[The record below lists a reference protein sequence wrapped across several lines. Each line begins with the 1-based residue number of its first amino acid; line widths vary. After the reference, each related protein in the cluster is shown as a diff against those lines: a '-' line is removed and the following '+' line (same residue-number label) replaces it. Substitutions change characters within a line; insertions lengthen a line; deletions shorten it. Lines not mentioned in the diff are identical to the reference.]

1 MNILAISLLLFQF
14 SYAVDAIQKKIE
26 ALEEQKAQLIQ
37 AQKEFKAE
45 VADTRRYLNEALDE
59 LQAARAELNASDQEA
74 IAALLEKRDEL
85 LAAKAALEERIEN
98 ANERDLL
105 AEVAALNTRITELR
119 ASLQKLRR

>member
-1 MNILAISLLLFQF
+1 MNTLLLALSLFQF
-14 SYAVDAIQKKIE
+14 NYAIDAIQKKIE
-26 ALEEQKAQLIQ
+26 ALEAQKAQLIQ

-59 LQAARAELNASDQEA
+59 LQAARAELNASDREA

-105 AEVAALNTRITELR
+105 AEVAALDARITELR